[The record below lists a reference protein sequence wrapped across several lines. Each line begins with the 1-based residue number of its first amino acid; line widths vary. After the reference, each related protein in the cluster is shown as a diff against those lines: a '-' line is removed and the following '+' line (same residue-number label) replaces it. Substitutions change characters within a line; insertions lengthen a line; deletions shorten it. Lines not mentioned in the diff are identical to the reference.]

1 MKMKRSF
8 TYLILLALFAAILAA
23 CGDEA
28 TPAPSNPTSG
38 ATTGTNTGPTAGATT
53 GGGNASAV
61 IKDTVAAATAVKDYQ
76 ASIDLTYTGTGAGNL
91 SMDVVYKGSLAAS
104 DEGASRLPS
113 FKGTVTKSTLPTI
126 ANGTVAVL
134 GKDTFL
140 YDPTTKTVLKGGAG
154 AASSE
159 VYNLFIGSQ
168 TKAATLFSSDL
179 ATPTQ
184 AGDEKV
190 GSYDTTKITFVP
202 NPNVTSTFGK
212 NAKGTV
218 WIDKASKLPV
228 QLDYSEEG
236 GGQKWTVSNLKVNQ
250 NVPDSALSFTPPADA
265 KVVDSTQFGQ
275 AQTVANLDEAKSK
288 AGFSLGTVSYL
299 PADLPKNPTSVSV
312 QTTPVGNIINADYST
327 KANAPVVTPFPNQKG
342 KDPAAN
348 AKGISIRALQSSVGL
363 PSNLPSGAAISDVTV
378 GGQKGTLAVLNDNSA
393 ILTFSKNGISYT
405 ISSAG
410 YGKDEVTKVANGIQ

>member
-8 TYLILLALFAAILAA
+8 TYLILLALFATILAA
-23 CGDEA
+23 CGDEP
-28 TPAPSNPTSG
+28 TPAPTNPTSG
-38 ATTGTNTGPTAGATT
+38 TNTGTTSAATT
-53 GGGNASAV
+53 GGGDASAV
-61 IKDTVAAATAVKDYQ
+61 IKDTVAAAAAVKDYQ
-76 ASIDLTYTGTGAGNL
+76 ASIDLTYTGTGAGTL
-91 SMDVVYKGSLAAS
+91 GMDVVYKGSLAAS
-104 DEGASRLPS
+104 DTGASTVPS

-126 ANGTVAVL
+126 ASGTVAAL
-134 GKDTFL
+134 GKETFL
-140 YDPTTKTVLKGGAG
+140 YDPTTKTVLKGGSG

-179 ATPTQ
+179 ATATL

-190 GSYDTTKITFVP
+190 GSYDTSKITFVP
-202 NPNVTSTFGK
+202 KANVTSAFGK

-218 WIDKASKLPV
+218 WVDKASKLPV

-250 NVPDSALSFTPPADA
+250 NIADSALAFTPPADA
-265 KVVDSTQFGQ
+265 KVVDGTQFGQ
-275 AQTVANLDEAKSK
+275 AKTVANLDEAKSS
-288 AGFSLGTVSYL
+288 AGFALGTVSYL
-299 PADLPKNPTSVSV
+299 PSDLPKNPTSVSV

-327 KANAPVVTPFPNQKG
+327 KGTAPVVTPFPGQKG
-342 KDPAAN
+342 KDPATN
-348 AKGISIRALQSSVGL
+348 PKGISIRALQSSVAL

-378 GGQKGTLAVLNDNSA
+378 GGQKGTLAVLNDTSA
-393 ILTFSKNGISYT
+393 ILTFSKNGIFYT

-410 YGKDEVTKVANGIQ
+410 YGKDEVTKVAEGLQ